1 MTGLII
7 DYIASYRDGHI
18 SADKF
23 REDVSNPEVVM
34 QQDLADFIMGAFDR
48 NLLSGLPPIGYY
60 DRIQVQKKPAFIPNH
75 IPHHGR

>member
-18 SADKF
+18 EADRF
-23 REDVSNPEVVM
+23 REDLSNPEIVM
-34 QQDLADFIMGAFDR
+34 QQDLADFILDAFDR

>member
-18 SADKF
+18 DADRF
-23 REDVSNPEVVM
+23 REDLSNPEIVE
-34 QQDLADFIMGAFDR
+34 QLDLADFIMDAFDR
-48 NLLSGLPPIGYY
+48 NLISWLPPIGYY
-60 DRIQVQKKPAFIPNH
+60 DRIQTKPKPAFIPNN

>member
-18 SADKF
+18 DADRF
-23 REDVSNPEVVM
+23 REDLSNPEVVM
-34 QQDLADFIMGAFDR
+34 QQDLADFIMDAFDR

-60 DRIQVQKKPAFIPNH
+60 DRIQVQKKPAFISQK
-75 IPHHGR
+75 